1 MKAKKNSVIPLKQ
14 GNYCGTLLPSNRTNA
29 PSINFPALLI
39 VRGNGGGISI
49 TTMVMGSWLMTK
61 KHDGEKGNVR
71 KPRCRLAFLSSC
83 LHVFCFPP
91 VPTFARLIDS
101 APRAR
106 QLSRRGRGGF
116 RFPIRLDSWHS
127 QQQHYLL
134 GSSRYVPGGSVS
146 SLQGC
151 STSAAVAL
159 TMD

>member
-1 MKAKKNSVIPLKQ
+1 MRAKKNSVIHLNQ
-14 GNYCGTLLPSNRTNA
+14 GNYCGTLLPSNSTNA

-91 VPTFARLIDS
+91 VPTFAHLFDS
-101 APRAR
+101 ALRERRRPAHRHLTTLDWTR
-106 QLSRRGRGGF
+106 LTRLLTPLSRSVTV
-116 RFPIRLDSWHS
+116 ILYY
-127 QQQHYLL
+127 QQ
-134 GSSRYVPGGSVS
+134 GN
-146 SLQGC
+146 
-151 STSAAVAL
+151 
-159 TMD
+159 